1 MDHGTVSSQ
10 NRQKSG
16 IKNDPN
22 DWAEEVGNPRYILD
36 LLLSIINVSIQ
47 TVEIV
52 EGLPKLDFG
61 EETDSSQEITEHAM
75 VVATSK
81 IGDVPEGSIGS
92 VVHVYDK
99 GKAYEV
105 EFIINGSSFVE
116 TAMGDQ
122 IKLK

>member
-1 MDHGTVSSQ
+1 MKQPKNFIERITK
-10 NRQKSG
+10 NRKVLANG
-16 IKNDPN
+16 R
-22 DWAEEVGNPRYILD
+22 VF
-36 LLLSIINVSIQ
+36 LL
-47 TVEIV
+47 EA
-52 EGLPKLDFG
+52 
-61 EETDSSQEITEHAM
+61 HAM
-75 VVATSK
+75 VIATSK

-116 TAMGDQ
+116 TAMGNQ